1 MVQCHHVTNTVTRS
15 NHRIR
20 DPSITGTTLERF
32 RVGSHGPGTADSPLT
47 QPGGGTRP
55 LGRHS
60 TGHSPRREKL
70 HGQVTRSG
78 PNRRPKPGT
87 NTNRK
92 QHSIPGHSKSRR
104 ADWHTAPTPIPRSEV
119 PRTRGLVARRSARNA
134 QLEARLAPNSG
145 GPAKQRGVTVD
156 GRRSPRNP
164 PKAAPAPVPGH
175 SFPATA
181 ACRGRGASFPL
192 RSHFEV
198 RGGGHTA
205 PKPNV
210 APFGARPGRRARE
223 ARRRVATTT
232 MKLQRTNHN
241 VSRCKYKF
249 KCLD

>member
-1 MVQCHHVTNTVTRS
+1 MES
-15 NHRIR
+15 
-20 DPSITGTTLERF
+20 F
-32 RVGSHGPGTADSPLT
+32 RVGSHGPGPADTPLT
-47 QPGGGTRP
+47 QPMGW
-55 LGRHS
+55 HS
-60 TGHSPRREKL
+60 PPRTAQHGAPPRREQL
-70 HGQVTRSG
+70 HGRVTRHG
-78 PNRRPKPGT
+78 PNHHPKPGT

-92 QHSIPGHSKSRR
+92 QHSIPGHSTSRR

-119 PRTRGLVARRSARNA
+119 PRTCGLVARRSARNA
-134 QLEARLAPNSG
+134 RLEARLAPNSG
-145 GPAKQRGVTVD
+145 GPAKQRGVAVD
-156 GRRSPRNP
+156 GGRSPRNP
-164 PKAAPAPVPGH
+164 PNAAPAPVPGH

-198 RGGGHTA
+198 RGGGGTA

-210 APFGARPGRRARE
+210 APFGTRPDRRARE

-249 KCLD
+249 KWLD